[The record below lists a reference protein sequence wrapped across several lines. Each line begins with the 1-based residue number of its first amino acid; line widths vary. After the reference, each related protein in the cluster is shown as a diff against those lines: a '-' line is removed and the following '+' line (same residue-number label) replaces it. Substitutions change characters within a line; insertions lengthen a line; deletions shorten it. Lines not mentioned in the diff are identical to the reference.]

1 MAEPKRDNL
10 RLNVLLYGALFVAA
24 ASLVWGALVYSEIA
38 KMSGESAGAYM
49 HCVVLL
55 SGSCNFYRGMGWMQG
70 LNPYEPLVFWWAA
83 SLAGAAAFFRCRSGE
98 QSRESHWPE

>member
-1 MAEPKRDNL
+1 VSEKKRDYL
-10 RLNVLLYGALFVAA
+10 PLTVLMYGAFAVAA
-24 ASLVWGALVYSEIA
+24 ASLAWGALVYSEIA

-70 LNPYEPLVFWWAA
+70 LNPYEPLVFWWAV
-83 SLAGAAAFFRCRSGE
+83 SLAGVAVLFRW
-98 QSRESHWPE
+98 RERRAVA